1 MRVCLREGERVVP
14 QTGFMQ
20 KTGQQKRLMRKNGID
35 ALVIAGGVGCH
46 S

>member
-1 MRVCLREGERVVP
+1 MRACLREGERVVP
-14 QTGFMQ
+14 QTVFIQ
-20 KTGQQKRLMRKNGID
+20 KTGQQKQLMRKNGID